1 MAQFQCSLGSLPCRG
16 RILHDMIWFLFFF
29 LFDFACRGCWYS
41 KINDSVWLYQVHLA
55 TFFFFLLFS
64 SNRLRTKNAKKPM
77 TLRELELL
85 NKLVIACESSERR
98 SLKMLGTLGPS
109 CRRFLPPCIAAAQ
122 LALPSRWGPFH
133 AASYHLRKIR
143 LGTRRHDKRRPPWKL
158 QATGGRSMEFRMT
171 IWEPGGGI
179 RGCVNRIKR
188 VNVDLCAWLALR
200 FCAMSVMWYQRLS
213 KPRRVWRG
221 NAFISPQLG
230 RRYKFK
236 GKPQET

>member
-55 TFFFFLLFS
+55 AFFFFFFFSVLIDLEQKKKCKKSLL
-64 SNRLRTKNAKKPM
+64 

-85 NKLVIACESSERR
+85 NKLVMACERR
-98 SLKMLGTLGPS
+98 SLKMPGTLGPS

-158 QATGGRSMEFRMT
+158 
-171 IWEPGGGI
+171 
-179 RGCVNRIKR
+179 
-188 VNVDLCAWLALR
+188 
-200 FCAMSVMWYQRLS
+200 
-213 KPRRVWRG
+213 
-221 NAFISPQLG
+221 
-230 RRYKFK
+230 
-236 GKPQET
+236 